1 MVLTNS
7 VFFFLVANFCARGKF
22 RKSAR
27 AREKSA
33 RGKKDLNF
41 ARETCKLPVAKK
53 TKILPVQL

>member
-1 MVLTNS
+1 MCEIQTLNLQLVS
-7 VFFFLVANFCARGKF
+7 VFFFPVANFRARGKF

-41 ARETCKLPVAKK
+41 ARETCKLPVAK
-53 TKILPVQL
+53 

>member
-1 MVLTNS
+1 MGDGWA
-7 VFFFLVANFCARGKF
+7 VFFFFPVAKVRARGKF

-41 ARETCKLPVAKK
+41 ARETVKVA
-53 TKILPVQL
+53 LAN